1 MATNT
6 LSFNQ
11 MADVLNA
18 INKQATGTGTIAP
31 TNTSEFVSVAN
42 TMLLTGYD
50 NVINAISQVLS
61 KTIFANRP
69 YTRKFKGIEADSIA
83 YGNHVRK
90 INIIDKPFD
99 RDDRAP
105 LDNISELLDQQRV
118 NKPEILQT
126 NFYGQNVYSK
136 QYTIFKDQLD
146 VAFRGPDELAQ
157 FLSLV
162 MTNTS
167 DMIEQAHENLARAT
181 IANYIGGVIAGEN
194 EHQIVHLLTEYNTMT
209 GLSLTAE
216 TVLQPANYAPFMKW
230 VFARVAAISSLLT
243 ERSAYFHTNL
253 TGKENLM
260 RHTPEAF
267 QRVYLYAPQKYGV
280 ESRVLADTFHDNY
293 LKLAENETVN
303 FWQSLDKPDSI
314 NVKPTYLDK
323 TGDLKNSKEAISQ
336 ANIFGVI
343 FDKETLGYTTVNQ
356 WSGTSPFN
364 QRGGYQNVWFH
375 FTDRY
380 WNDFTENGVVL
391 LLD

>member
-1 MATNT
+1 MANT

-11 MADVLNA
+11 ISEVLTA
-18 INKQATGTGTIAP
+18 INAQATGTVTIAP

-42 TMLLTGYD
+42 TTLLTGYD

-90 INIIDKPFD
+90 INIIDKPFVN
-99 RDDRAP
+99 DDRAP
-105 LDNISELLDQQRV
+105 LGNIASYWDQQAV

-136 QYTIFKDQLD
+136 WYTIFKDQLD

-162 MTNTS
+162 MTNTA

-194 EHQIVHLLTEYNTMT
+194 EHQIVHLLREYDQMT
-209 GLSLTAE
+209 GLSLTPGE
-216 TVLQPANYAPFMKW
+216 VLQPDNYAPFMKW

-253 TGKENLM
+253 TEKGNIM

-303 FWQSLDKPDSI
+303 FWQSLDTPDSI

-323 TGDLKNSKEAISQ
+323 TGNLKTPTEAITQS
-336 ANIFGVI
+336 NIFGVI

>member
-1 MATNT
+1 MANT

-11 MADVLNA
+11 ISKILNQIA
-18 INKQATGTGTIAP
+18 VQATGTSTIAP

-42 TMLLTGYD
+42 TTLLTGYD
-50 NVINAISQVLS
+50 NVINAISHVLS

-90 INIIDKPFD
+90 LNIIDKPFEN
-99 RDDRAP
+99 DDRVP
-105 LDNISELLDQQRV
+105 LDSTPDQQAV
-118 NKPEILQT
+118 NKPAILQT

-146 VAFRGPDELAQ
+146 VAFQGPDELAQ

-162 MTNTS
+162 MTNTA

-181 IANYIGGVIAGEN
+181 IANYIGGVIAGAN
-194 EHQIVHLLTEYNTMT
+194 AHQIVHLLTEYNTMT

-253 TGKENLM
+253 TEKGNIM

-323 TGDLKNSKEAISQ
+323 TGALKTPTDAISQ

>member
-1 MATNT
+1 MANY
-6 LSFNQ
+6 LNFDQISK
-11 MADVLNA
+11 VLTE
-18 INKQATGTGTIAP
+18 INKQATGTGTLAP
-31 TNTSEFVSVAN
+31 TNTGDFVAVAN
-42 TMLLTGYD
+42 TTLLAGYD

-69 YTRKFKGIEADSIA
+69 YTRKFKGIETDSIA

-90 INIIDKPFD
+90 LNIIDKPFED
-99 RDDRAP
+99 DDRKP
-105 LDNISELLDQQRV
+105 LDSTPDQQAV
-118 NKPEILQT
+118 NKPVIVQT

-136 QYTIFKDQLD
+136 HYTIFKDQLD

-181 IANYIGGVIAGEN
+181 IANYIGGVIAGAN
-194 EHQIVHLLTEYNTMT
+194 AHQIVHLLTEYNTMT

-230 VFARVAAISSLLT
+230 VFARIAALSSLLT

-253 TGKENLM
+253 NGKNLM

-303 FWQSLDKPDSI
+303 FWQSLDTPDSI
-314 NVKPTYLDK
+314 NVKPTYILK
-323 TGDLKNSKEAISQ
+323 TGALKTSTEAISQ

>member
-1 MATNT
+1 MANT

-11 MADVLNA
+11 ISQILTA
-18 INKQATGTGTIAP
+18 INEQATGTRPIAP

-42 TMLLTGYD
+42 TTLLTGYD

-90 INIIDKPFD
+90 INIIDKPFVN
-99 RDDRAP
+99 DDRQP
-105 LDNISELLDQQRV
+105 LGNIASYWDQQAV

-136 QYTIFKDQLD
+136 WYTIFKDQLD

-194 EHQIVHLLTEYNTMT
+194 VQQIVHLLSEYNQMT
-209 GLSLTAE
+209 GLTLTPGE
-216 TVLQPANYAPFMKW
+216 VLQPENYAPFMKW

-253 TGKENLM
+253 TEKGNIM

-303 FWQSLDKPDSI
+303 FWQSLDEPDSI
-314 NVKPTYLDK
+314 NVTPTYLDK
-323 TGDLKNSKEAISQ
+323 TGKLKTPTDAITQS
-336 ANIFGVI
+336 NIFGVI